1 MTSVLLSSATG
12 VKINNPGVPT
22 ETQLK
27 DDKNNTN
34 NNNNTVTN
42 NNSEDSYEIVLA
54 QSENCIDDIVNSTSC
69 SVSHLY
75 DTVFLGHKDG

>member
-27 DDKNNTN
+27 DDKNN
-34 NNNNTVTN
+34 
-42 NNSEDSYEIVLA
+42 NSVAEDGYEIVLA
-54 QSENCIDDIVNSTSC
+54 QSENCIDDIVNSTSS